1 MKIYIETSVIS
12 ADAFGPEATSRLTRS
27 FFRDAIQQGH
37 ELLTSGITIGEITAS
52 SVKVREKLLEVVS
65 KNRIRVWRVD
75 QRVWALAGLYLKTGV
90 MPTEFAADA
99 EHIAAATVL
108 DAAVLVSWN
117 LRHIVNVRTKMM
129 VKEINSKFGYK
140 VPDIVRPDEVL

>member
-75 QRVWALAGLYLKTGV
+75 QRVWALAGLYQSRRQKAHDFNRG
-90 MPTEFAADA
+90 MNA
-99 EHIAAATVL
+99 ERGALIC
-108 DAAVLVSWN
+108 
-117 LRHIVNVRTKMM
+117 
-129 VKEINSKFGYK
+129 
-140 VPDIVRPDEVL
+140 

>member
-1 MKIYIETSVIS
+1 MSLDPRIQKIDRVIAELEQLKKEKSRSLLPDTSQS
-12 ADAFGPEATSRLTRS
+12 
-27 FFRDAIQQGH
+27 
-37 ELLTSGITIGEITAS
+37 
-52 SVKVREKLLEVVS
+52 
-65 KNRIRVWRVD
+65 
-75 QRVWALAGLYLKTGV
+75 YLKTGV